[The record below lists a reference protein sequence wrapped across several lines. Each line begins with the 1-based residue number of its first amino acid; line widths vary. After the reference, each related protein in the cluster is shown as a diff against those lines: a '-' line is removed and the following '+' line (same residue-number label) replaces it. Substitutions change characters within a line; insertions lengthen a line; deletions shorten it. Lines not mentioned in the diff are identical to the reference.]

1 MACPQKKARREGRTI
16 VFVDESGLYLLPFLA
31 KTYAPAG
38 ATPILRVRLAQ
49 EHLSIIGGITEQGRL
64 YLRKYSHT
72 VRQQEVV
79 AFLEHLEHV
88 IAGPLLVIWDGARIH
103 RGKDVQ
109 EHLAQVGSKRLSI
122 ETLPAYA
129 PDLNPIE
136 GVWQYLK
143 CHELKN
149 ICCRDCTELD
159 AEFRYAKERIRKKP
173 QLIRACFNHVG
184 YY

>member
-1 MACPQKKARREGRTI
+1 MACTQKKARREGRTI

-38 ATPILRVRLAQ
+38 ATPVLRVRLAQ
-49 EHLSIIGGITEQGRL
+49 EHLSIIGGITERGQL
-64 YLRKYSHT
+64 YLREYSHT
-72 VRQQEVV
+72 VRQQQVV
-79 AFLEHLEHV
+79 AFLEHLEQ
-88 IAGPLLVIWDGARIH
+88 VIWDGARIH

-109 EHLAQVGSKRLSI
+109 EHLASVGTKRLSI

-129 PDLNPIE
+129 PELNPIE
-136 GVWQYLK
+136 GVWKYLK
-143 CHELKN
+143 CNELKN

-159 AEFRYAKERIRKKP
+159 TEFRYAKERMRKKP
-173 QLIRACFNHVG
+173 QVIRACFNHVG